1 MKNIL
6 LIFSLVIGLSSCY
19 LYDGPTR
26 SDEDMVAWGY
36 PEYGNRKNSNG
47 NPFYGSGKSN
57 SNSSDRQTKQIII
70 TQKIP
75 SKDYLRK
82 MSEDIKRAV
91 PSAQV
96 KLLMDTLKVLF
107 PDNIR
112 YGNSAVLPTED
123 FTIELG
129 KLASLIVK
137 YEQTNVLVT
146 GHTDQTGNEKQNKR
160 LSDLRASYIKDVLI
174 ANLAPSDRVNS
185 WGLGSSAPIASEQ
198 IPGGKEKNR
207 RVEFI
212 ILSTIEN
219 DSEL

>member
-1 MKNIL
+1 MKNFLYLFI
-6 LIFSLVIGLSSCY
+6 IIISFSSCY
-19 LYDGPTR
+19 MYEGPTR
-26 SDEDMVAWGY
+26 TDQDMVAWGY
-36 PEYGNRKNSNG
+36 RDFSKQNSTLPPSNG
-47 NPFYGSGKSN
+47 QS
-57 SNSSDRQTKQIII
+57 KQIII

-82 MSEDIKRAV
+82 MSEDIKRKI

-96 KLLMDTLKVLF
+96 KMLIDTLKVLF
-107 PDNIR
+107 PENIR
-112 YGNSAVLPTED
+112 YSNSAVLPTED

-146 GHTDQTGNEKQNKR
+146 GHTDQTGDDRENKR
-160 LSDLRASYIKDVLI
+160 LSELRASYIKDVLI
-174 ANLAPSDRVNS
+174 ANLAPSDRLNS

-198 IPGGKEKNR
+198 LPGGKEKNR
-207 RVEFI
+207 RVEFV